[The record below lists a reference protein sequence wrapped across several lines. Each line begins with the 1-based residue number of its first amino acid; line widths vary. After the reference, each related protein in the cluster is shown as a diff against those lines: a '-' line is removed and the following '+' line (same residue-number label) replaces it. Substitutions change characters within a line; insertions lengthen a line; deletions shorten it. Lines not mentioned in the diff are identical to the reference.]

1 MQKIV
6 TIGGGAGQFQ
16 ILRGLKHYDCD
27 ITAIVTMCDDGGL
40 STKRLRDEHGVLPPG
55 DVRQC
60 LIALADDE
68 RAKLLRKVFGYRFSK
83 GTGLSGHNLG
93 NLIITALSEMY
104 GDVEGI
110 KEAEKLLGIRGK
122 VLPVTIDKV
131 KLYGEMENGE
141 ILEGQAK
148 ISYPEEN
155 LKIKN
160 IFYQP
165 EAFLYREVKE
175 AIKEAD
181 KIVVC
186 PGDFYGSILSNFV
199 VKGMA
204 EALKESKAKKIYVCN
219 LVTKQGT
226 FGFKA
231 SNFVKEIEK
240 YSGIKI
246 DKIIINGEDVDKAVK
261 EKYLAENSVIVED
274 DLGNDT
280 RIIRGNFVGV
290 YPSEEKTI
298 LRHIPEKIA
307 REIIGI

>member
-16 ILRGLKHYDCD
+16 ILRGLKNYECE
-27 ITAIVTMCDDGGL
+27 ITAVVTMCDDGGK
-40 STKRLRDEHGVLPPG
+40 STARLRDEYGVLPPG

-68 RAKLLRKVFGYRFSK
+68 KAKLLRQIFGYRFSK
-83 GTGLSGHNLG
+83 GTGLNGHSLG
-93 NLIITALSEMY
+93 NLIITALSEIY
-104 GDVEGI
+104 GDVGGI
-110 KEAEKLLGIRGK
+110 KEAEQLLGIRGK

-131 KLYGEMENGE
+131 KLWGELESGE
-141 ILEGQAK
+141 ILEGQK
-148 ISYPEEN
+148 NISYPES
-155 LKIKN
+155 KSRFKK
-160 IFYQP
+160 IFYKP

-181 KIVVC
+181 KIVIC
-186 PGDFYGSILSNFV
+186 PGDFYGSILSNFAV
-199 VKGMA
+199 NGMG
-204 EALKESKAKKIYVCN
+204 EVLKQSKAKKIYVCN
-219 LVTKQGT
+219 LVTKKGT

-231 SNFVKEIEK
+231 SDFVKEVEK
-240 YSGIKI
+240 YSGIKV
-246 DKIIINGEDVDKAVK
+246 DYVIINNKEVEKEVK

-274 DLGNDT
+274 NLGDD
-280 RIIRGNFVGV
+280 IRVVRGDFVGV

-307 REIIGI
+307 REIVGI